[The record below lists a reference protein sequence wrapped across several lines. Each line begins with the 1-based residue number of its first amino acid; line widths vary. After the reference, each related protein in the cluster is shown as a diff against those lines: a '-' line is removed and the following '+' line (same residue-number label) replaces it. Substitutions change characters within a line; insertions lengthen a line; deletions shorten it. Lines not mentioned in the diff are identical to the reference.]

1 MSATLLGLVW
11 DHAPC
16 HGRLL
21 LTLLALADAADDAG
35 EGSTAL
41 AVLAHL
47 SRQPRV
53 AVVATLRLLERA
65 GLLTLGA
72 PGDDASTHVHY
83 RLPLDRLRPPG
94 PVGTPAA
101 PPQEVR

>member
-1 MSATLLGLVW
+1 MSATVMGLVW

-16 HGRLL
+16 HGRML
-21 LTLLALADAADDAG
+21 LTLLALADAADDTG
-35 EGSTAL
+35 EGCTAL

-65 GLLTLGA
+65 GLLTCGA
-72 PGDDASTHVHY
+72 TGADAGTHVHY
-83 RLPLDRLRPPG
+83 RLPLDRLA
-94 PVGTPAA
+94 PAA
-101 PPQEVR
+101 ASQEVR